1 MTSKKEVVLD
11 KTVFIPRSSLK
22 EDMIYAVDQGMF
34 IHSIN
39 SPNPGL
45 TDFRT
50 ALADHPG
57 IPKQQKELILEQLA
71 GSSTAIVVAAPNPF
85 TATAVVASDDD
96 ADDDAA
102 TIDDDNGQDNDSN
115 NDEEGDSEEEEEE
128 EEEENA
134 LNDTINA
141 LSKSKIQYDSDEEP
155 FVDYNFSQQVDLS
168 IFNVD

>member
-45 TDFRT
+45 TDFRS

-85 TATAVVASDDD
+85 TATAVIASGDD

-115 NDEEGDSEEEEEE
+115 NDEEGDSEEEEE
-128 EEEENA
+128 NA

-141 LSKSKIQYDSDEEP
+141 LSKTKIQYDLDEES

>member
-1 MTSKKEVVLD
+1 
-11 KTVFIPRSSLK
+11 
-22 EDMIYAVDQGMF
+22 MIYAVDQGMF

-39 SPNPGL
+39 SLNPGL

-71 GSSTAIVVAAPNPF
+71 GASTAIVVAAPNPF

-96 ADDDAA
+96 ADDDTA
-102 TIDDDNGQDNDSN
+102 TIDDDNGQDND
-115 NDEEGDSEEEEEE
+115 EEGDSEEEEE

-141 LSKSKIQYDSDEEP
+141 LSKSKIQYDSDEES

-168 IFNVD
+168 SFNVD